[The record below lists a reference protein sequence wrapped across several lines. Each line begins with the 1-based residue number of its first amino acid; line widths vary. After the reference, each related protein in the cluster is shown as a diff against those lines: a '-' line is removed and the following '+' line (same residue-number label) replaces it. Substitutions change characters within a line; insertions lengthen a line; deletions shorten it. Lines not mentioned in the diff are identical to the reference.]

1 MIVKEVAN
9 YTSCVEWKCLAKWL
23 SYSYILDVSFAYWK
37 KVVQENYVL
46 DAYACCKCDRSATE
60 EVVGYRLELLGY
72 PGY

>member
-1 MIVKEVAN
+1 MKMSSEMTIIFIHLGC
-9 YTSCVEWKCLAKWL
+9 YICLL
-23 SYSYILDVSFAYWK
+23 K

-60 EVVGYRLELLGY
+60 EVVGYRLELLGN